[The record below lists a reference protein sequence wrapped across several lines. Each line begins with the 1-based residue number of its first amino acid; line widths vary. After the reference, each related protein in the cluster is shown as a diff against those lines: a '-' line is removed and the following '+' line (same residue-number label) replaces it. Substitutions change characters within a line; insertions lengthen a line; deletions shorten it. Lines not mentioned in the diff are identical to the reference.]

1 MSSARQNFPF
11 IILVRAA
18 STRVAAG
25 LLLAMVSACGA
36 DRAAD
41 APPQKWRDMEV
52 RIESR
57 PSPPRA
63 GMDEFLVMV
72 TDGRGRPAYNLIVS
86 LRTSDQNP
94 WKQAIE
100 DGQIGVYRRAVKV
113 EPGANFVLQVQIRRK
128 DAEDVL
134 YFPLTL
140 QP

>member
-1 MSSARQNFPF
+1 MSSARRNFPF
-11 IILVRAA
+11 VILVRAA
-18 STRVAAG
+18 SRRVAVG
-25 LLLAMVSACGA
+25 LLLATVSACGGE
-36 DRAAD
+36 RSTD

-86 LRTSDQNP
+86 FRTSDQNP

-100 DGQIGVYRRAVKV
+100 DGQIGVYRRAVKI
-113 EPGANFVLQVQIRRK
+113 EPGANSVLQVQIRRK
-128 DAEDVL
+128 DA
-134 YFPLTL
+134 
-140 QP
+140 